1 MEQSKFNEVINSALG
16 NVKAMADGNTVLGE
30 PIETAGGI
38 VIIPVSKIGV
48 GLAISGL
55 DYASKKESAKNNNFG
70 GAGGTGIT
78 VSPVAFLVVHPE
90 GRVEILDLKNGT
102 QPDTWTTINSIVDNG
117 PKLYDKIKALFAKYS
132 KKNEENKEES
142 KASTNE

>member
-1 MEQSKFNEVINSALG
+1 MEQSKFNEIINSALE
-16 NVKAMADGNTVLGE
+16 NVKAMADGNTVLGD

-55 DYASKKESAKNNNFG
+55 DYASKKPNAKNNNFG

-78 VSPVAFLVVHPE
+78 VSPIAFLVVHPE
-90 GRVEILDLKNGT
+90 GKVEILDLKKGAQT
-102 QPDTWTTINSIVDNG
+102 DSWSAINTIVDNG
-117 PKLYDKIKALFAKYS
+117 PKLFDKIKSIFSKYS
-132 KKNEENKEES
+132 KKNKENKEEEPTED
-142 KASTNE
+142 KE